1 MKDNVVIR
9 EKKKKKKKSEMSDVE
24 HFSRSIIPLMVV
36 PAEKQV
42 KLLLQIL
49 LKKEKTISTNI
60 LLRKIMF
67 ENKIQLNIMT
77 DR

>member
-42 KLLLQIL
+42 KLLL
-49 LKKEKTISTNI
+49 
-60 LLRKIMF
+60 
-67 ENKIQLNIMT
+67 
-77 DR
+77 